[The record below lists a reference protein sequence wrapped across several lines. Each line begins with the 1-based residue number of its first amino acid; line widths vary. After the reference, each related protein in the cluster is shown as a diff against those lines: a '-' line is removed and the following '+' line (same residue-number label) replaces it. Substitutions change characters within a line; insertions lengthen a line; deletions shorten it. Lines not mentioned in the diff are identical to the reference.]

1 MSTYESLAIWPNVY
15 YTVDETAQL
24 LRISHDSVLQLL
36 QSGRAKGIQIEQQW
50 RVLGAA
56 LLNLSAHQQD
66 PESSLAADWFA
77 ASRPSLEEIWDN
89 EEDAIYDNL

>member
-24 LRISHDSVLQLL
+24 LRISQHSVLQLL

-50 RVLGAA
+50 RILGAA
-56 LLNLSAHQQD
+56 LLNLSVHQQD
-66 PESSLAADWFA
+66 TESGLVADWFA
-77 ASRPSLEEIWDN
+77 ASRPSLEGIWDN

>member
-24 LRISHDSVLQLL
+24 LRVSQKSVLQLL
-36 QSGRAKGIQIEQQW
+36 KSGRAKGLKIEQQW
-50 RVLGAA
+50 RILGAA

-66 PESSLAADWFA
+66 TETELVADWFA
-77 ASRPSLEEIWDN
+77 ASSPSLEEIWDN
-89 EEDAIYDNL
+89 EENAIYDNL